1 MSNDRSRRP
10 NAYRHGIFC
19 RTTIVPGEDPEEFEA
34 LYSALIQEWAPA
46 GETEEDAV
54 LSIAKAIWRKRR
66 AQRFIQIRVTTNS
79 TNPRHPTYDEY
90 ESLAAVANI
99 LRATP
104 SINFEDY
111 ASRCLEPDKA
121 KKLID
126 KFPRARYKSD
136 QDWAN
141 SVIKEIETILMPKVN
156 FRADPAYEYGNLL
169 RSSGTFT
176 DDFFDQ
182 ELRLDERLDIMIDRA
197 VKRLLQ
203 IKAMKQMFGKWGI
216 EPAEDRVKKLP
227 RRRLPMGE
235 KESAALPPTKD

>member
-10 NAYRHGIFC
+10 NAYQHGIFC

-66 AQRFIQIRVTTNS
+66 AQKFIQIQVTINS
-79 TNPRHPTYDEY
+79 TNPGHPTYDEY
-90 ESLAAVANI
+90 ESLAAVANT

-104 SINFEDY
+104 SINFGDY
-111 ASRCLEPDKA
+111 ASRCLEADKV
-121 KKLID
+121 KNLID
-126 KFPRARYKSD
+126 KFPRTRYKSD

-156 FRADPAYEYGNLL
+156 FRADPAYEYGKLL

-176 DDFFDQ
+176 DNFFDK

-203 IKAMKQMFGKWGI
+203 IKAMKQMFGQWGT
-216 EPAEDRVKKLP
+216 EPAEDRVKKIAVKKASN
-227 RRRLPMGE
+227 G
-235 KESAALPPTKD
+235 